1 MKKTLLTITLCFTY
15 LIVFSQSTINISF
28 NCNSYLIKKLTDE
41 GYKDVGT
48 SKNTQIWLLK
58 GTQEEAFFTWSYK
71 DKSGKLKVAKYRVLN
86 NETMNDNS
94 IQYEIQDSR
103 GLKSLFCV
111 DLNKNII
118 TWFVQ
123 DYENGK
129 LCNYFCQFYIVN
141 LVDNE

>member
-48 SKNTQIWLLK
+48 SKNTHIWLLK
-58 GTQEEAFFTWSYK
+58 GTQEEAFFTWSCK
-71 DKSGKLKVAKYRVLN
+71 DKSGKLKVDKYRVLS

-118 TWFVQ
+118 TWFLQ

-129 LCNYFCQFYIVN
+129 LCNYFCQFNIVN
-141 LVDNE
+141 LVDN

>member
-1 MKKTLLTITLCFTY
+1 
-15 LIVFSQSTINISF
+15 
-28 NCNSYLIKKLTDE
+28 LIKKLTDE
-41 GYKDVGT
+41 GYKDIGT
-48 SKNTQIWLLK
+48 SKNSQIWLLK

-71 DKSGKLKVAKYRVLN
+71 DKSGKLQVEKYRVLS

-94 IQYEIQDSR
+94 IQYKIQDSR

-129 LCNYFCQFYIVN
+129 LCNYFCQFNIVN